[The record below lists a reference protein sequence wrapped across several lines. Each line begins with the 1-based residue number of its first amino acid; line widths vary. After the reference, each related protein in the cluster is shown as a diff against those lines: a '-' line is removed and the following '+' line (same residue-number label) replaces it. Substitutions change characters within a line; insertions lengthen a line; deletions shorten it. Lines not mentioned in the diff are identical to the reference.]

1 MRVRQIGTFV
11 FDANTNIVVDA
22 NNQDVP
28 GIGFRVNDFYD
39 PQPFSV
45 EIAFQRA
52 TREQAL
58 NAVNTLAR
66 ELHNYAQRRQDARLA
81 IAGGALVVV
90 EDAAGNATLRSYLR
104 DGSVT
109 LLGVE
114 TTSTGVIV
122 RARVAGTLVN
132 PFLNYNQTVTSVLE
146 LRPYERRVVAL
157 NVPDEYLYKSPLQ
170 WTPSNMTGLYNV
182 LLAVED
188 LGSATGT
195 SRIQAISPASVSGG
209 ITIQSWNAGWQ
220 TLARGNFTS
229 ATSGTITYTIPPSVP
244 PDVYRL
250 FIEIHCPST
259 PPSNARYVVSWPEQ
273 PQVAETISGDRSWY
287 TPTLITPYV
296 LSFPLTLEIQN
307 VPVGTLVMPL
317 VLIPIDGVFVW
328 NAIAPPT
335 LHYVYII
342 DPQITQTRTFDI
354 SPNGTVYGSP
364 GLISSRYVA
373 VFSGAMASM
382 ITNASADMYF
392 YSRRIEPAAFA

>member
-1 MRVRQIGTFV
+1 MRIRQIGTLV

-22 NNQDVP
+22 NNQDAP
-28 GIGFRVNDFYD
+28 GIGFRVNGLYD

-45 EIAFQRA
+45 EVAFRRA

-66 ELHNYAQRRQDARLA
+66 ELHSYAQRRQDNRLA

-132 PFLNYNQTVTSVLE
+132 PFLNYNHTLTSVLG

-244 PDVYRL
+244 QDVYRL

-296 LSFPLTLEIQN
+296 LSFPLTLEMQN

-335 LHYVYII
+335 LPYVYII
-342 DPQITQTRTFDI
+342 DPHFQQFRL
-354 SPNGTVYGSP
+354 V
-364 GLISSRYVA
+364 
-373 VFSGAMASM
+373 
-382 ITNASADMYF
+382 
-392 YSRRIEPAAFA
+392 EEH